1 MFNDT
6 VDSFRFRGVPFYGF
20 DFDLSVEMLAVAVAL
35 MPLTLSLRSASGFLE
50 LCCFRVALR
59 QNFTTI
65 ITATASDYKYF
76 SRLDANWIPLCG
88 AIWNEELGYPTVAL
102 NAGILLIQFK
112 SIH

>member
-50 LCCFRVALR
+50 LRCFRTALR
-59 QNFTTI
+59 QDFATI
-65 ITATASDYKYF
+65 VTAAAFGYTWF
-76 SRLDANWIPLCG
+76 SRLDAKFTPSCG
-88 AIWNEELGYPTVAL
+88 AI
-102 NAGILLIQFK
+102 
-112 SIH
+112 